1 MGITCNLS
9 DLQNESDVEQKLIAP
24 LLVAAAPEGLGY
36 STSDF
41 LTKSSIKKIVI
52 DKGAANKKN
61 YFPDYA
67 IIVNGLP
74 SIIIEAKAPTEDL
87 TEAMREA
94 RLYATAINALY
105 PHDIN
110 PCERII
116 AINGKEIHFGFWDSP
131 DSNVVDCSSTSSIDG
146 AFADFVDFARK
157 ECAARRTSELLRL
170 IKRTTQYYTPLQMMG
185 GKSIA
190 EESVGENSFGS
201 NVSVEFK
208 YLFDPKTSSERQ
220 ALVQNAYVPSQQ
232 RASHVPQI
240 DRLIRAS
247 VPAHLVDAT
256 LVPDTGNP
264 SALVSTIRQR
274 HRAGELCLLIGSA
287 GSGKSTFTDYVSTLA
302 LTNAVSD
309 RTDWLHINL
318 NPAPLTRDEIYS
330 WLTREAWNGIKEIHS
345 GIEFETLEFQEK
357 IYGRQL
363 SEVKKKRASLYPV
376 GSERYADIIS
386 AELEK
391 LENDRE
397 LTLQLALEHL
407 YRDQGRLLVVV
418 LDNCD
423 KRTKDDQL
431 LMFEVA
437 TWLKE
442 RFHCM
447 VFLPLRDTTYDTY
460 KDLPPL
466 DTVVKDLVFRI
477 DPPRL
482 EQVIQARLKYAS
494 RELAKEHSKFSYS
507 TQNGMRVECA
517 REEVGMYLSA
527 LVRSVFQNNRF
538 KAIISGLAGRNIRK
552 GIEILLEI
560 CKSGHIPEG
569 EIWKARTIKGT
580 HQFPSHL
587 IMQILLKGK
596 RKYYSDAETH
606 LKNLF
611 QSDEED
617 KLPDPFT
624 RLAVLT
630 WLNRFKDEYGP
641 NRQKGM
647 HKAGDLLRA
656 LQSVGFSA
664 ANIWRAVRDLS
675 EADCIAS
682 ETSPDQ
688 IEENDLIGLSLA
700 GMVHL
705 GLVDDAQYL
714 SSISEAVKFRSTQAA
729 TEIKNIVCG
738 AGVFRSDSREST
750 LQISSILT
758 SYLTEYHRDFH
769 PHPEILDTAAV
780 NDYINIQAIAENIAR
795 QVQNNRKLSTYR
807 SMTALFPPGTITQG
821 TISSVRGSAVIISL
835 ANNVEG
841 FIRAKSI
848 SHHQA
853 PVSGVRMN
861 FKIKGW
867 NPEHGRFELIKA

>member
-1 MGITCNLS
+1 MGIACNLTE
-9 DLQNESDVEQKLIAP
+9 LQNESDVEQKLIAP
-24 LLVAAAPEGLGY
+24 LLTAAAPQGLGY
-36 STSDF
+36 DASDF
-41 LTKSSIKKIVI
+41 LTKSSIKRIVI
-52 DKGAANKKN
+52 DKGATNKKT

-67 IIVNGLP
+67 VIANGLP
-74 SIIIEAKAPTEDL
+74 SIIIEAKAPTEGL

-94 RLYATAINALY
+94 RLYATVINSLY

-110 PCERII
+110 PCEKII
-116 AINGKEIHFGFWDSP
+116 AINGREIHFGYWDSP
-131 DSNVVDCSSTSSIDG
+131 ETTVVDCNSISLIDD
-146 AFADFVDFARK
+146 AFAEFVEFSRK
-157 ECAARRTSELLRL
+157 ERALYRTAELLRL
-170 IKRTTQYYTPLQMMG
+170 IKKTTQYYTPLQMMG
-185 GKSIA
+185 GKGVA

-208 YLFDPKTSSERQ
+208 YLFDPKTTIERQ

-247 VPAHLVDAT
+247 VPAHLVDAN

-264 SALVSTIRQR
+264 SALISTIRQR

-302 LTNAVSD
+302 LTDSVST
-309 RTDWLHINL
+309 RTDWLHLNL
-318 NPAPLTRDEIYS
+318 NPAPLTRDEIYA
-330 WLTREAWNGIKEIHS
+330 WLVREAWEGIKEIHS
-345 GIEFETLEFQEK
+345 GTDFETLEFQEK
-357 IYGRQL
+357 IYGKQL
-363 SEVKKKRASLYPV
+363 SEVKRKRASMYPV
-376 GSERYADIIS
+376 GSERYIDIIS
-386 AELEK
+386 AELER
-391 LENDRE
+391 LENDKE

-447 VFLPLRDTTYDTY
+447 VFLPLRDTTYDAY

-482 EQVIQARLKYAS
+482 EQVIQARLNYAS
-494 RELAKEHSKFSYS
+494 RELAKEHSKFSYF
-507 TQNGMRVECA
+507 TQNGIRVECA

-538 KAIISGLAGRNIRK
+538 KTIISGLAGRNIRK

-596 RKYYSDAETH
+596 RKYYSDSETH

-624 RLAVLT
+624 RLAALT
-630 WLNRFKDEYGP
+630 WLNKFKNEPGP

-647 HKAGDLLRA
+647 HRTGDLLRD
-656 LQSVGFSA
+656 LQSAGFA
-664 ANIWRAVRDLS
+664 ASNIWRAVRDLS
-675 EADCIAS
+675 EADCILS
-682 ETSPDQ
+682 ETSSDQ
-688 IEENDLIGLSLA
+688 IDEGDLIGLSLA
-700 GMVHL
+700 GTVHL
-705 GLVDDAQYL
+705 GLVEDAQYL

-729 TEIKNIVCG
+729 TEIKNIICG
-738 AGVFRSDSREST
+738 AGVFRAESREST
-750 LQISSILT
+750 IQISSILS
-758 SYLTEYHRDFH
+758 SYLAEYYRDYH
-769 PHPEILDTAAV
+769 PRPEIVDPATAS
-780 NDYINIQAIAENIAR
+780 DYVNIQTIATNIER
-795 QVQNNRKLSTYR
+795 QAHNNKKLSTYQA
-807 SMTALFPPGTITQG
+807 MTTLFPVGTIAQG
-821 TISSVRGSAVIISL
+821 TIASVRGSAVIINL
-835 ANNVEG
+835 PNNVEG

-853 PVSGVRMN
+853 PVPGVRMS
-861 FKIKGW
+861 FKVKGW
-867 NPEHGRFELIKA
+867 NPEHSRFELSKA